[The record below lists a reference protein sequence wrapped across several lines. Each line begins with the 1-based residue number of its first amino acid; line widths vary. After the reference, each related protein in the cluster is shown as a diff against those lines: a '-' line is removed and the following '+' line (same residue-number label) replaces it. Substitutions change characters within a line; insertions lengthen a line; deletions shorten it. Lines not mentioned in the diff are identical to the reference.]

1 MSDLTDAEWE
11 RLCPLL
17 PSSAG
22 KRGQPWGDHRRI
34 INGILWRTWNGAT
47 WRAVPGEY
55 GPWKTCYYRFSLWDE
70 DGTWGKILNTL
81 QRQADAEGDRDWDAQ
96 VDATIVRAPST
107 RPEPE
112 RGLDPEQSRRQQA
125 LEKSRGGLSTK
136 NHTAAEG
143 RGRVLAERLTPGQD
157 AEVAALVPLIDDI
170 AVPRPGGTGRPRN
183 RPDSVKADMAYASKA
198 NRKALRDRKIKA
210 TIPEK
215 GKVAQARRKRG
226 SRGGR
231 PPKFNAEAYKERNH
245 VERGFGPRKQWC
257 AVATRYGK
265 LGSRYAATCTIAAI
279 MDWTRARPDQKSPDT
294 T

>member
-1 MSDLTDAEWE
+1 MA
-11 RLCPLL
+11 
-17 PSSAG
+17 
-22 KRGQPWGDHRRI
+22 
-34 INGILWRTWNGAT
+34 
-47 WRAVPGEY
+47 
-55 GPWKTCYYRFSLWDE
+55 
-70 DGTWGKILNTL
+70 
-81 QRQADAEGDRDWDAQ
+81 
-96 VDATIVRAPST
+96 AP
-107 RPEPE
+107 
-112 RGLDPEQSRRQQA
+112 
-125 LEKSRGGLSTK
+125 
-136 NHTAAEG
+136 
-143 RGRVLAERLTPGQD
+143 
-157 AEVAALVPLIDDI
+157 VPLIDDI

-245 VERGFGPRKQWC
+245 AERGFGPRKQWC